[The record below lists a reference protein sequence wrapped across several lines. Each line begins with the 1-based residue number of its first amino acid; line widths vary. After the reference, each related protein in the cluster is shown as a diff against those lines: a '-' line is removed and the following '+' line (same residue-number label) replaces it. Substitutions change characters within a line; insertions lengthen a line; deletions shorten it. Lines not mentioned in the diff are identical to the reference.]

1 MSDGDDRK
9 AYDKLVLDVVYDI
22 KEDMGKLSDKVSSI
36 STRLTVMETKALVY
50 GGISG
55 FIISI
60 LTTVAIAMWKS
71 K

>member
-1 MSDGDDRK
+1 MSDDDRK
-9 AYDKLVLDVVYDI
+9 AYDQLVLDTVYAI
-22 KEDMGKLSDKVSSI
+22 KNDVDKIRTTVTDV

-60 LTTVAIAMWKS
+60 LTTMAFAYFKIK
-71 K
+71 